1 MGIEETAKNK
11 ANELGGAAKEFVG
24 GATDN
29 PELEAEGRVQKDES
43 KLKEVANK
51 VSEKAEG
58 AVEYVKEAAE
68 RIGDSMK
75 KDK

>member
-24 GATDN
+24 SATDN

-51 VSEKAEG
+51 VSEKAED
-58 AVEYVKEAAE
+58 AVEYVKEAAQ
-68 RIGDSMK
+68 RVGDSFK
-75 KDK
+75 KDE